1 MKSKIS
7 YIFLSLC
14 FLLALTACQA
24 TQVPDPEPVEP
35 APEITEPEA
44 PEPEPEKEPESP
56 APDPDLS
63 QRELDMIEDLEFLRE
78 TYKEKHAEPFLLCSE
93 DEFDFKLDQ
102 VKAKVS
108 ELSDEDFFYELQAVL
123 AGMGD
128 IHTKIYA
135 SDELSAKI
143 NDRRLPIYVRCI
155 GDGVYLG
162 CYLEGYAQFAP
173 YLLREIVAVN
183 GIDVTYLQKKAE
195 SISNPFNHWE
205 SIAAYDQAFTDPSF
219 LDWAGCGYQEG
230 YTFQILNDNQEVES
244 IEVPVITGAEY
255 DKSTWVYPENWDG
268 VFFNKHDDWSE
279 YLEGENGGCVYLH
292 YSNLHTIPGIVKSFE
307 TAGDLIKEHP
317 ECTKLVI
324 DMRDHPGGTEDR
336 LRQVRESAKNLVSP
350 TIKQTY
356 VVTGGYTA
364 SAAIV
369 SLGIFQNMMDNIVL
383 IGEPA
388 GQFDPFLWGVD
399 NTCYYVLPN
408 SQHHGMM
415 SRGWYDAET
424 DVEKYYDE
432 DGKLYPWESCILP
445 DVYIHQDIEDVRQGK
460 DSVIE
465 WVLAQ

>member
-78 TYKEKHAEPFLLCSE
+78 TYKEKHCDPFYLCSE
-93 DEFDFKLDQ
+93 EEFDFKLDQ

-108 ELSDEDFFYELQAVL
+108 ELSDEDFYFDLCEVL

-128 IHTKIYA
+128 AHTSITP
-135 SDELSAKI
+135 SEELSEKI
-143 NDRRLPIYVRCI
+143 MNRCFPIKIRSI
-155 GDGVYLG
+155 GDKLYLY
-162 CYLEGYAQFAP
+162 CYLEGYEQFAP
-173 YLLREIVAVN
+173 YLLREVVAVN
-183 GIDVTYLQKKAE
+183 GIDMTYIEKKLADAAG
-195 SISNPFNHWE
+195 PFNSRASKQYWDLVPV
-205 SIAAYDQAFTDPSF
+205 AF
-219 LDWAGCGYQEG
+219 LDWAGCDYKEG
-230 YTFQILNDNQEVES
+230 YTFQILNGNQEVES
-244 IEVPVITGAEY
+244 IEVPVITSAEANGG
-255 DKSTWVYPENWDG
+255 TWVYPEGWG
-268 VFFNKHDDWSE
+268 RIFFGKSEDWAE
-279 YLEGENGGCVYLH
+279 YVEGGDGGCVYLH
-292 YSNLHTIPGIVKSFE
+292 YSILYSTPSIVKSFD
-307 TAGDLIKEHP
+307 TASTLIKEHP
-317 ECTKLVI
+317 ECKKLVI
-324 DMRDHPGGTEDR
+324 DMRDHPGGSAAR
-336 LRQVRESAKNLVSP
+336 LPQVRNSAGQFVSP
-350 TIKQTY
+350 AIEQVY

-364 SAAIV
+364 SAAVI
-369 SLGIFQNMMDNIVL
+369 SLGIFQSLFDNMVV
-383 IGEPA
+383 IGEPT
-388 GQFDPFLWGVD
+388 GQFDPFLCVM
-399 NTCYYVLPN
+399 NNEFVSPHLQYSVRISN
-408 SQHHGMM
+408 M
-415 SRGWYDAET
+415 WYDAET